1 MEEGQREGGVSR
13 SRDAGGGSEMAE
25 ERRGQEGGDVEEEGV
40 PLFSPAQIPASC
52 CLSASSFLPF
62 VEQLQNKCGK
72 DFRVVDAKT
81 MACKT
86 CGHNTG
92 TIHLQS
98 ASMPDALVKTEAH
111 LDGIYIYIYIYTCV
125 YIHTYMYE
133 DALGACVCVCI

>member
-1 MEEGQREGGVSR
+1 M
-13 SRDAGGGSEMAE
+13 
-25 ERRGQEGGDVEEEGV
+25 
-40 PLFSPAQIPASC
+40 
-52 CLSASSFLPF
+52 
-62 VEQLQNKCGK
+62 EQLQNKFGK

-111 LDGIYIYIYIYTCV
+111 LDGIYIYIYIRAYI
-125 YIHTYMYE
+125 YIHICMKT
-133 DALGACVCVCI
+133 L

>member
-1 MEEGQREGGVSR
+1 
-13 SRDAGGGSEMAE
+13 
-25 ERRGQEGGDVEEEGV
+25 
-40 PLFSPAQIPASC
+40 
-52 CLSASSFLPF
+52 
-62 VEQLQNKCGK
+62 VEQLQNKFGK

-111 LDGIYIYIYIYTCV
+111 LDG
-125 YIHTYMYE
+125 M
-133 DALGACVCVCI
+133 